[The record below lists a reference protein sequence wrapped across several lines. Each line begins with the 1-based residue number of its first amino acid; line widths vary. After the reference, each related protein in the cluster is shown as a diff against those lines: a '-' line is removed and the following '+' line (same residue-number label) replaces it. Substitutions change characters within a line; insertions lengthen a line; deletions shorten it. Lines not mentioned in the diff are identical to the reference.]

1 MFALFYS
8 DVTLIRH
15 DADDAAFAWV
25 EFYLPGVFPFSE
37 RVKVFLN
44 RTAAEDDTLIV
55 YLLVP
60 LAVSCQCQSGR
71 TVSSSGS

>member
-37 RVKVFLN
+37 SHGLLEVGLVMLVFDSTVQKAVILQRV
-44 RTAAEDDTLIV
+44 
-55 YLLVP
+55 
-60 LAVSCQCQSGR
+60 
-71 TVSSSGS
+71 